1 MKNLFMML
9 LMVFS
14 SMTLFAQSSNQSD
27 EEFFIGKWNLFVEG
41 LPTGDA
47 EMLLVIQKDAEGKL
61 QGTIGGTDG
70 SGTNKLTKVV
80 IKDKTLQVNFLG
92 GGYDVPV
99 YLDREKDGTIT
110 GSMNDMFDCTGKKI
124 VEKKQE

>member
-14 SMTLFAQSSNQSD
+14 SMTMFAQSSNQSD
-27 EEFFIGKWNLFVEG
+27 EAFFIGKWNLFVEG

-61 QGTIGGTDG
+61 CGTIGGTDG
-70 SGTNKLTKVV
+70 SATNKLTKVV

-99 YLDREKDGTIT
+99 YLDREKDGSIS

-124 VEKKQE
+124 VEKKK

>member
-14 SMTLFAQSSNQSD
+14 SMTMFAQSSNQSD
-27 EEFFIGKWNLFVEG
+27 EAFFIGKWNLFVEG

-47 EMLLVIQKDAEGKL
+47 EMLLVIQKDAEDKL
-61 QGTIGGTDG
+61 CGTIGGTDG
-70 SGTNKLTKVV
+70 SATNKLTKVV

-99 YLDREKDGTIT
+99 YLDREKDGTIS

-124 VEKKQE
+124 VEKKK

>member
-1 MKNLFMML
+1 MVIVMLFTSLTM
-9 LMVFS
+9 
-14 SMTLFAQSSNQSD
+14 FAQSDNQKSD
-27 EEFFIGKWNLFVEG
+27 EAFFIGKWTLFVEG

-61 QGTIGGTDG
+61 GGTIGGTDG
-70 SGTNKLTKVV
+70 SATSKLTKVV
-80 IKDKTLQVNFLG
+80 ITGKTLQVNFLG

-124 VEKKQE
+124 VEKEEKKD

>member
-1 MKNLFMML
+1 MKNLFLML

-14 SMTLFAQSSNQSD
+14 SMSMFAQSSNQSD
-27 EEFFIGKWNLFVEG
+27 EAFFLGKWNLFVEG

-47 EMLLVIQKDAEGKL
+47 EMLLVINKNAEGKL
-61 QGTIGGTDG
+61 EGTIGGTDG
-70 SGTNKLTKVV
+70 SATSKLTKIV
-80 IKDKTLQVNFLG
+80 INGKTLQVNFLG
-92 GGYDVPV
+92 SGYDVPV

-124 VEKKQE
+124 VEKKK